1 MHLGKKAGLH
11 HGIRAALSLVKADW
25 KAFKEIFSF
34 PGWQGNEGICWL
46 CRATLQDMRTKTST
60 TDQPLTHWTFL
71 HRQIH
76 EYGKP
81 VSQLLAAP
89 TLRIHQFKPDWLHTM
104 GQGCTAD
111 FLGNLLLWIVLP
123 KLPGSNQGERVR
135 QLFLLIQK
143 YYSENVAQQRY
154 SNLTVKML
162 QKSANKAPKL
172 RGRASEVKGLV
183 LFGKQMADLHCS
195 DADPV
200 EHTVKMAATHLKNL
214 YDIVWSR
221 HTFNPVSMK
230 AEFCRLRNLLQALD
244 AFHSHTSNKWKMKP
258 CSLME
263 GLCEKQTDNPLDHAT
278 YRDEDWGGAAA
289 RWAKRRA
296 GPASAASISNNVI
309 TKFCA
314 NNKLPNLC

>member
-1 MHLGKKAGLH
+1 MSEASGGDPLARHDGSPWKPSDAPRKKNAGLH

-25 KAFKEIFSF
+25 KAFKEFFYF

-60 TDQPLTHWTFL
+60 TDQSLTHWTFL

-104 GQGCTAD
+104 DQGCTAD
-111 FLGNLLLWIVLP
+111 FLGNLFVWIVLP
-123 KLPGSNQGERVR
+123 KLPGSSQGERVR
-135 QLFLLIQK
+135 QLFLRIQK
-143 YYSENVAQQRY
+143 YYSENAVQQRC

-172 RGRASEVKGLV
+172 RGRASEFKGLV

-230 AEFCRLRNLLQALD
+230 AESFRLRNLLKALD

-258 CSLME
+258 KLHLME
-263 GLCEKQTDNPLDHAT
+263 ELCEK
-278 YRDEDWGGAAA
+278 
-289 RWAKRRA
+289 
-296 GPASAASISNNVI
+296 
-309 TKFCA
+309 
-314 NNKLPNLC
+314 

>member
-1 MHLGKKAGLH
+1 MEFGKLFNRSCNQFQRSSQGASGAKMSEASGGDPLARHDGSPRKPSDAPRKKNAGLH

-104 GQGCTAD
+104 DQGCTAD
-111 FLGNLLLWIVLP
+111 FLGNLFVWIVLP

-135 QLFLLIQK
+135 QL
-143 YYSENVAQQRY
+143 SPD
-154 SNLTVKML
+154 
-162 QKSANKAPKL
+162 PK
-172 RGRASEVKGLV
+172 V
-183 LFGKQMADLHCS
+183 LFREC
-195 DADPV
+195 
-200 EHTVKMAATHLKNL
+200 
-214 YDIVWSR
+214 
-221 HTFNPVSMK
+221 
-230 AEFCRLRNLLQALD
+230 C
-244 AFHSHTSNKWKMKP
+244 
-258 CSLME
+258 
-263 GLCEKQTDNPLDHAT
+263 
-278 YRDEDWGGAAA
+278 AAA
-289 RWAKRRA
+289 IQQFDSEDVAEICQQSSKTQRK
-296 GPASAASISNNVI
+296 S
-309 TKFCA
+309 F
-314 NNKLPNLC
+314 